1 MAPLGP
7 PADAPV
13 RSDTSPLTPE
23 APLSGDAID
32 TPPLD
37 VIVPAPELS
46 ITLPPTELDAAPPRN
61 CKSAPRPHALAPLAT
76 QTRPPQES
84 WPLLCPPWMDTA
96 PLPVK

>member
-32 TPPLD
+32 TSPLD
-37 VIVPAPELS
+37 VIVPVPDM
-46 ITLPPTELDAAPPRN
+46 T
-61 CKSAPRPHALAPLAT
+61 
-76 QTRPPQES
+76 
-84 WPLLCPPWMDTA
+84 TA
-96 PLPVK
+96 